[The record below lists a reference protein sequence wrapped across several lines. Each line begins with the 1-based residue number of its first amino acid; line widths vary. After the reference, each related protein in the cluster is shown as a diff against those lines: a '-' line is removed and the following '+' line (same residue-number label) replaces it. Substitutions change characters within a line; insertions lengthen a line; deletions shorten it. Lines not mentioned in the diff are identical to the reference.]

1 MKISLTHEESEN
13 YFFNSICNA
22 LNYVESGYELELTYD
37 ESDYKKA
44 KSKLEN
50 PCYEDVLMKILKDG
64 GILTMKD
71 NGCDDSYTSSININD
86 VHERVQNTNIRHL
99 VNMINKNDD
108 AVTGDVII
116 QQVFFN
122 EIIFG

>member
-22 LNYVESGYELELTYD
+22 LDYVQSGYELELTYNL
-37 ESDYKKA
+37 SDYKKA
-44 KSKLEN
+44 MSKLEN

-71 NGCDDSYTSSININD
+71 IGCEDSYTSSININD
-86 VHERVQNTNIRHL
+86 VHQRVQNTNIRHL

>member
-22 LNYVESGYELELTYD
+22 LDYVQSGYELELTYNL
-37 ESDYKKA
+37 SDYKKA
-44 KSKLEN
+44 MSKLEN

-71 NGCDDSYTSSININD
+71 IGCEDSYTSSININD

>member
-71 NGCDDSYTSSININD
+71 IGCEDSYTSSININD
-86 VHERVQNTNIRHL
+86 VHQRVQNTNIRHL